1 MCGTKA
7 LYRISAI
14 YRISFF
20 GWEMIKEE
28 MESVISVVSNLGI
41 ALSQIYGSTS
51 LYGVQIKE
59 RYRMNKKEAERLINL
74 EADISAV
81 PPTKTPFE
89 LEMEQ
94 FVSQEKEIMNNTSLS
109 TDQRV
114 QALSSIDMVRQK
126 MKAEHRKD
134 LFSIAIG
141 HNRPLFEAVKRFAS
155 GQGIEP
161 AWSNPEALQSIL
173 KMHTEIVAK
182 ATDPTSKGALA
193 DINVRMKEIK
203 SFREEIKSARD
214 NAEQARK
221 DAEDIY
227 VRTNEKIRTVETELL
242 QCAEDAFEIDP
253 RYVMIQMPDIAA
265 KLMGE
270 VQTVPEKTPQTSTTP
285 GNTSA
290 IGPVN
295 FQTVAGIQ
303 ISTRRTMSSDA
314 NPHHRAMLDALT
326 MDNVKKAVEAGAKSN
341 SNIECL
347 AWIGKNIVNLTE
359 VVIDQGLNSKV
370 SLIRQA
376 LNYPKG

>member
-1 MCGTKA
+1 
-7 LYRISAI
+7 
-14 YRISFF
+14 
-20 GWEMIKEE
+20 
-28 MESVISVVSNLGI
+28 
-41 ALSQIYGSTS
+41 
-51 LYGVQIKE
+51 
-59 RYRMNKKEAERLINL
+59 MNKKEAERLINS

-94 FVSQEKEIMNNTSLS
+94 LDLQEKEILSNTSLS
-109 TDQRV
+109 QDQHV
-114 QALSSIDMVRQK
+114 QALSSVNMVRQK
-126 MKAEHRKD
+126 RKTERRKD
-134 LFSIAIG
+134 MFSASIQ

-161 AWSNPEALQSIL
+161 AWSTPEALQSIL
-173 KMHTEIVAK
+173 KMHTEIIAK

-203 SFREEIKSARD
+203 SFREEIKSAWDAADKARIEAAD
-214 NAEQARK
+214 IQA
-221 DAEDIY
+221 
-227 VRTNEKIRTVETELL
+227 RTNEKIRVVEEELF
-242 QCAEDAFEIDP
+242 QCAEDAFDIDP
-253 RYVMIQMPDIAA
+253 RYVVIQIPDIAA

-270 VQTVPEKTPQTSTTP
+270 AQTVPEQKTPQTSTTP

-295 FQTVAGIQ
+295 FQTVNGIQ

-326 MDNVKKAVEAGAKSN
+326 MDNVKKAVESGAKSN